1 MRIALMQLALVE
13 AVVALA
19 FAVEWVRDRRRPPG
33 RRRFARPYKLY
44 VLLASIGAAA
54 CFAIALSIND

>member
-19 FAVEWVRDRRRPPG
+19 FTVEWVRDRRQPPG
-33 RRRFARPYKLY
+33 RRRTTRPYKLY
-44 VLLASIGAAA
+44 VLVATVGAAA
-54 CFAIALSIND
+54 CFAIALSMDT